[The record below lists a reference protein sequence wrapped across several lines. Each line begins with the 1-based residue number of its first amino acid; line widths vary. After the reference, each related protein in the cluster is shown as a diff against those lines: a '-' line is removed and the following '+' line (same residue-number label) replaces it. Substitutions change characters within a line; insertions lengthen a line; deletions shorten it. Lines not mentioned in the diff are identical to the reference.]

1 MEELFEYEEYSI
13 NNEDDINNVDDIIND
28 AINNS
33 NIIINDTI
41 NGEET
46 KLNNVLNSENINNVI
61 YLKEKFEINGRLKIS
76 NFLNQQFANYLFHYS
91 YSNKNWL
98 LATGIESVKYL
109 KPSTP
114 LNDKINNKQ
123 IKNVNEAF
131 GKDNFSYIFYRS
143 MNSKNMSYFEF
154 ALRQTMNSPVFINFL
169 NEITGLELV
178 GLNTLFLSKYKSGN
192 FLSPHSD
199 KGNGK
204 LAFVINIS
212 SGWKPQYGGV
222 LHFMNDERTEIID
235 SFVPEFNSFVI
246 FNVPHPHGIPHF
258 VSHVSPNVRFNR
270 YAITGWFA

>member
-1 MEELFEYEEYSI
+1 MEELFDDNEEIINEYEI
-13 NNEDDINNVDDIIND
+13 NNTED
-28 AINNS
+28 
-33 NIIINDTI
+33 
-41 NGEET
+41 T
-46 KLNNVLNSENINNVI
+46 KLNNVLNIENINKVLNIENINNVI
-61 YLKEKFEINGRLKIS
+61 YLKEKFEMNGRLKIS
-76 NFLNQQFANYLFHYS
+76 NFLNQQFANYLFHYA

-154 ALRQTMNSPVFINFL
+154 ALRQTMNSPQFINFL
-169 NEITGLELV
+169 NEVTGLELV

-212 SGWKPQYGGV
+212 SGWKPQYGGI

>member
-1 MEELFEYEEYSI
+1 MEELFDNEEF
-13 NNEDDINNVDDIIND
+13 NEEL
-28 AINNS
+28 NNS
-33 NIIINDTI
+33 EEIISQDNKFNNII
-41 NGEET
+41 
-46 KLNNVLNSENINNVI
+46 NSENINKLNF
-61 YLKEKFEINGRLKIS
+61 YKEKFAINNNLKIS
-76 NFLNQQFANYLFHYS
+76 NFLNEQFANFLFRYA
-91 YSNKNWL
+91 YNNKNWL
-98 LATGIESVKYL
+98 LATGIENIKYL

-114 LNDKINNKQ
+114 INEKINNKQ

-143 MNSKNMSYFEF
+143 MNSKNMSYYEF
-154 ALRQTMNSPVFINFL
+154 LLRQTMNSPEFINFL

-204 LAFVINIS
+204 LAFVINITPL
-212 SGWKPQYGGV
+212 WKPQYGGI
-222 LHFMNDERTEIID
+222 LHFMNEERTEIIQ

-246 FNVPHPHGIPHF
+246 FTVPDEVGIPHF
-258 VSHVSPNVRFNR
+258 VSHVAPNVKFSR